1 MAWSENS
8 RGALFMSLAMAAF
21 TCNDALVKSVTSELS
36 IPQIMAV
43 RGVMATM
50 LIYCVARYM
59 GVTLSAKAVMHPLVL
74 LRTLFELGATLS
86 FLSALAHIEFAAISS
101 IMQALPLAVTLG
113 AALFL
118 GEPVG
123 WRRWTAIG
131 IGFLGV
137 LIIIRPGP
145 EGFTPAAVLAVIA
158 CCCTACRDLTT
169 KRIQADIPS
178 LTVTLF
184 TSLANTILGAI
195 LVVPM
200 GGWQPVSTYALGHLA
215 IASVMV
221 FAGYQAVIQSM
232 RTGEISFIAPF
243 RYTGLLWALAIGIFA
258 FGERP
263 NAYMLVGA
271 AVVIGSGLYTFY
283 RERKRQGIA
292 ADKAAAAAP
301 PA

>member
-1 MAWSENS
+1 MASSENS
-8 RGALFMSLAMAAF
+8 RGALFMALAMAAF

-43 RGVMATM
+43 RGVMATG

-59 GVTLSAKAVMHPLVL
+59 GVPLSLKAVMHPLVL
-74 LRTLFELGATLS
+74 LRTLFELGATLTL
-86 FLSALAHIEFAAISS
+86 LSALAHIEFAAISS

-145 EGFTPAAVLAVIA
+145 EGFTPSALLAVIA
-158 CCCTACRDLTT
+158 CCCTASRDLVT
-169 KRIQADIPS
+169 KRIKADTPS
-178 LTVTLF
+178 LTLTLF
-184 TSLANTILGAI
+184 TSLANTVVGAI
-195 LVVPM
+195 LIAPM
-200 GGWQPVSTYALGHLA
+200 GGWQPVSAYALGHLA
-215 IASVMV
+215 IASVLV
-221 FAGYQAVIQSM
+221 FAGYQAVIKSM
-232 RTGEISFIAPF
+232 RTGDISFIAPF
-243 RYTGLLWALAIGIFA
+243 RYTGLLWALVIAFFA

-263 NAYMLVGA
+263 SAYMLVGA

-283 RERKRQGIA
+283 RERKRQDVTT
-292 ADKAAAAAP
+292 DKAAAAP

>member
-8 RGALFMSLAMAAF
+8 RGALFMALAMAAF
-21 TCNDALVKSVTSELS
+21 TCNDALVKSVTPELS

-43 RGVMATM
+43 RGVMATV
-50 LIYCVARYM
+50 LIFCVARYM
-59 GVTLSAKAVMHPLVL
+59 GVTLSAKAIMHPLVL
-74 LRTLFELGATLS
+74 LRTFFELGATLT
-86 FLSALAHIEFAAISS
+86 FLSALARIEFAAMSS

-118 GEPVG
+118 SEPVG

-131 IGFLGV
+131 VGFLGV

-145 EGFTPAAVLAVIA
+145 EGFTPAALLAVGA
-158 CCCTACRDLTT
+158 CCFTACRDLTT
-169 KRIQADIPS
+169 KRIKADIPS

-184 TSLANTILGAI
+184 TSLANTVLGAI
-195 LVVPM
+195 LIVPT
-200 GGWQPVSTYALGHLA
+200 GGWQPVSAYALGHLA
-215 IASVMV
+215 IASVLV
-221 FAGYQAVIQSM
+221 FAGYQAIIQSM

-243 RYTGLLWALAIGIFA
+243 RYTSLLWALVIGIFA

-263 NAYMLVGA
+263 DAYMLAGA

-283 RERKRQGIA
+283 RERQRRGMTT
-292 ADKAAAAAP
+292 DKAAAAP